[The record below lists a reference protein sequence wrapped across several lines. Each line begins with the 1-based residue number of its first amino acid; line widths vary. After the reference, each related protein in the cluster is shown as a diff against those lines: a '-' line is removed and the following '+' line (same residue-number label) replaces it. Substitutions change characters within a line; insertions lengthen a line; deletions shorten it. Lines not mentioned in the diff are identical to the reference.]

1 MSQGGPMQSVRIL
14 ENTVVGDKLHH
25 IVLETRGTHLRA
37 AYTVPGQYVQLTVG
51 EAHPAYMAI
60 ASAPAAENFEFLI
73 QSTDGT
79 AGDIC
84 SQEAGSSVLISA
96 PMGNG
101 FKMEVIER
109 STPLFFV
116 TGTGISA
123 IRAVIESRDWANS
136 GARLYYG
143 AFTPADMA
151 YQDRFA
157 DWTAR
162 GVEVHAVMSDA
173 GEEWPG
179 HRGFV
184 QEIYAADPLEDAST
198 AALVLCGAKIM
209 CEQATALLT
218 EAGMPAENALTN
230 Y

>member
-1 MSQGGPMQSVRIL
+1 MQSVRVL
-14 ENTVVGDKLHH
+14 ENIVVGDKLHH
-25 IVLETRGTHLRA
+25 IVLETGTTDLPA
-37 AYTVPGQYVQLTVG
+37 DYTVPGQYVQLTVG
-51 EAHPAYMAI
+51 DARPAYMAI
-60 ASAPAAENFEFLI
+60 ASGPGTSNFEFLI
-73 QSTDGT
+73 QSTEGT
-79 AGDIC
+79 AGEIC
-84 SQEAGSSVLISA
+84 AQGVGASLQIST
-96 PMGNG
+96 PMGKG
-101 FKMEVIER
+101 FNMALIKN
-109 STPLFFV
+109 STPLFFT

-123 IRAVIESRDWANS
+123 IRAVIESQDWSNT

-162 GVEVHAVMSDA
+162 GVEVHAVMSEA
-173 GEEWPG
+173 GDDWPG

-184 QEIYAADPLEDAST
+184 QDIYANDPLEEAAN

-218 EAGMPAENALTN
+218 AAGMPAENALTN

>member
-1 MSQGGPMQSVRIL
+1 MQSVRIV
-14 ENTVVGDKLHH
+14 ENTVVGDQLHH
-25 IVLETRGTHLRA
+25 IVVATRGTELSS

-51 EAHPAYMAI
+51 EARPAYMAI
-60 ASAPAAENFEFLI
+60 ASAPGAANFEFLI
-73 QSTDGT
+73 QSTEGT

-84 SQEAGSSVLISA
+84 SQEAGAEVKISP

-101 FKMEVIER
+101 FNMAVIEK

-123 IRAVIESRDWANS
+123 IRAVIESRNWQDT

-157 DWTAR
+157 DWTAS

-173 GEEWPG
+173 GDDWPG

-184 QEIYAADPLEDAST
+184 QEIYAADPLADASS

-209 CEQATALLT
+209 CEQATSLLT
-218 EAGMPAENALTN
+218 KAGMPAENALTN

>member
-1 MSQGGPMQSVRIL
+1 MQSVRIL
-14 ENTVVGDKLHH
+14 ENTVVGDNLHH
-25 IVLETRGTHLRA
+25 IVVETSGTPLPG
-37 AYTVPGQYVQLTVG
+37 AYAVPGQYVQLTVG
-51 EAHPAYMAI
+51 EARPAYMAI
-60 ASAPAAENFEFLI
+60 ASAPGVQNFEFLI
-73 QSTDGT
+73 QSTEGT
-79 AGDIC
+79 AGEIC
-84 SQEAGSSVLISA
+84 AQEAGASVLISA

-101 FKMEVIER
+101 FNMDVIQNC
-109 STPLFFV
+109 TPLFFV

-123 IRAVIESRDWANS
+123 IRAVIESRDWKGS

-157 DWTAR
+157 DWTAS

-173 GEEWPG
+173 GDEWPG

-184 QEIYAADPLEDAST
+184 QDVYAQNPLEDASG
-198 AALVLCGAKIM
+198 AALILCGAKIM